1 MAAASAWGLGEIK
14 PMIDF
19 VNFIPR
25 DSFDGLF
32 YRALLNVMQSDD
44 SPVMRFNEAQ
54 EYISK
59 ARDLLSTE
67 LAALAS
73 ESYSRYSRW
82 WWSRLLLFL

>member
-1 MAAASAWGLGEIK
+1 MKADEDLKQTMSRMAAASAWGLGDIK
-14 PMIDF
+14 TMIEF

-32 YRALLNVMQSDD
+32 YRAVLNVMQSDD
-44 SPVMRFNEAQ
+44 APVTRFNEAQ

-67 LAALAS
+67 LAALAK
-73 ESYSRYSRW
+73 ESYSR
-82 WWSRLLLFL
+82 